1 MAELSLKES
10 LSFCTTKI
18 DAQIDDKKM
27 SYGTGFFF
35 NLELNEES
43 KVPIIITNKHVACG
57 KQNLT
62 FYLSQEGEDGN
73 PAFSSPIRFTIGTKD
88 LKNNLYEH
96 PDSEVDL
103 CAITVNPIIAK
114 AKSMGFR
121 PFYRAFNNGNIA
133 TKEQLESLEGIEEVE
148 MIGYPN
154 ALWDRVHN
162 MPIVRKGITATWPVL
177 NFNGKREFLI
187 DAACFP
193 GSSGSPVFIC
203 DTGLYYSK
211 IHKDTMLGNRFML
224 LGIQYAVPVRTAD
237 GSIVKKT
244 IDEVDVNIE
253 DKYEVKTESMLNLGF
268 IIKAECILDLIPV
281 IKKALGINN

>member
-10 LSFCTTKI
+10 LNFCTTKI
-18 DAQIDDKKM
+18 DAQVDEKRM

-35 NLELNEES
+35 NLELNEKS
-43 KVPIIITNKHVACG
+43 MVPVIITNKHVACG

-62 FYLSQEGEDGN
+62 FYLSQQSADGT
-73 PAFSSPIRFTIGTKD
+73 PAFLSPIKLTLGTEE

-96 PDSEVDL
+96 PDPEVDL
-103 CAITVNPIIAK
+103 CAITVNPVITK
-114 AKSMGFR
+114 AKSMGYK
-121 PFYRAFNNGNIA
+121 PFYRAFSNENIA

-154 ALWDRVHN
+154 ALWDHVHN

-177 NFNGKREFLI
+177 DFNGKREFLI

-211 IHKDTMLGNRFML
+211 VHKDTVLGNRFML
-224 LGIQYAVPVRTAD
+224 LGIQHAVPVRTAD

-244 IDEVDVNIE
+244 IDEVDVKLE

-268 IIKAECILDLIPV
+268 IIKSECILDLIPV
-281 IKKALGINN
+281 IKKDLGIK